1 MNAQYFDPSSVQV
14 GNCYDVCLLHFFFV
28 ITIFLMIFD
37 YLRTAFLYIILR
49 YPNFVSSG
57 SWHLFVSIRRSSRPV
72 VLRTLPA
79 GSFIFVDILRLL
91 LHGLESLQAAHFTL
105 RCFLKHSECIRCWA
119 C

>member
-28 ITIFLMIFD
+28 ITIFLMIFVTSGLLSSILSYD
-37 YLRTAFLYIILR
+37 TLILYQVGVGTFLSQFGVPL
-49 YPNFVSSG
+49 
-57 SWHLFVSIRRSSRPV
+57 PV